1 MTPTTPLYATVL
13 QKDYNRLKDKLDVC
27 QKECI
32 RIAELYRTNR
42 NQCNLEIEKIIAR
55 IDSDPDY
62 TKVLGDLSVQNQQL
76 LSENAQLQNR
86 LELVTAAL
94 EVRDTR
100 IAQLSDKVYELE
112 KSVEALQRIPSTDNS
127 AVIEF
132 LQDENAQLT
141 ACLDSKT

>member
-13 QKDYNRLKDKLDVC
+13 QKDYNRLKDKLDAC

>member
-13 QKDYNRLKDKLDVC
+13 QQDYNRLKDKLDVC

-42 NQCNLEIEKIIAR
+42 NQCDLEIEKIIAR

-62 TKVLGDLSVQNQQL
+62 TKVLGDLSAQNQQL
-76 LSENAQLQNR
+76 LIENAQLNHR

-94 EVRDTR
+94 AVRDTR
-100 IAQLSDKVYELE
+100 IAQLSDKVYELT
-112 KSVEALQRIPSTDNS
+112 KSVEVLQRIPYTDNS

>member
-13 QKDYNRLKDKLDVC
+13 QKDYNRLKDKLDAC

-42 NQCNLEIEKIIAR
+42 NQCNLEIEKIIDR

-112 KSVEALQRIPSTDNS
+112 KSVEALQHIPYTDNS

-141 ACLDSKT
+141 ACLGSKT

>member
-13 QKDYNRLKDKLDVC
+13 QQDYNRLKDKLDVC

-76 LSENAQLQNR
+76 LIENAQLNR
-86 LELVTAAL
+86 KLELVTEAL
-94 EVRDTR
+94 AVRDTR

-112 KSVEALQRIPSTDNS
+112 KSVEVLQRIPYTDNS
-127 AVIEF
+127 AGIEF

-141 ACLDSKT
+141 ACLGSKT